1 MKVQVNVSDELVK
14 KIDEYAKIMGISRS
28 ALCAVWI
35 GQGALGYEKTFDIFQ
50 STLGASLSKLTADE
64 KTKPERDSKIA
75 YRCIT

>member
-50 STLGASLSKLTADE
+50 TTLGASLSELTADE
-64 KTKPERDSKIA
+64 KSKLKRD
-75 YRCIT
+75 

>member
-1 MKVQVNVSDELVK
+1 MKVQVNLSDELVK
-14 KIDEYAKIMGISRS
+14 KIDEYAKVMGVSRS

-64 KTKPERDSKIA
+64 KTKSESD
-75 YRCIT
+75 

>member
-35 GQGALGYEKTFDIFQ
+35 GQGVLGYEKTFDIFQ
-50 STLGASLSKLTADE
+50 STFGESLSNLTTDE
-64 KTKPERDSKIA
+64 KAKLKRD
-75 YRCIT
+75 

>member
-50 STLGASLSKLTADE
+50 STLGESLSNLTTDE
-64 KTKPERDSKIA
+64 KAKLKRD
-75 YRCIT
+75 

>member
-50 STLGASLSKLTADE
+50 STLGASLSELTADE
-64 KTKPERDSKIA
+64 KSKLKRD
-75 YRCIT
+75 

>member
-50 STLGASLSKLTADE
+50 STLGASLSELTADE
-64 KTKPERDSKIA
+64 K
-75 YRCIT
+75 